1 MKLGGTGGNKTKSG
15 LIFEEK
21 TDLKKTL
28 LDNGFTINFNK
39 VFYEK
44 KFLGIIFSKN
54 SFYKDILEKN
64 NIDWKKISSKKI
76 LPDDGIYLKSKK
88 KIIIIEKKFQ
98 KVEGSVDEKL
108 QTCDFKLKKYKK
120 LCASL
125 KNINVEYIYVLN
137 EWFKKEKYN
146 EVLLYIESVGCKYYF
161 KQIPMSIII

>member
-54 SFYKDILEKN
+54 SFYK
-64 NIDWKKISSKKI
+64 
-76 LPDDGIYLKSKK
+76 
-88 KIIIIEKKFQ
+88 
-98 KVEGSVDEKL
+98 
-108 QTCDFKLKKYKK
+108 
-120 LCASL
+120 
-125 KNINVEYIYVLN
+125 
-137 EWFKKEKYN
+137 
-146 EVLLYIESVGCKYYF
+146 
-161 KQIPMSIII
+161 